1 MAFEEDNQMAYFEV
15 VGQEAATDVKEVV
28 EAC

>member
-1 MAFEEDNQMAYFEV
+1 MAFEEDNQMVFLEFFV
-15 VGQEAATDVKEVV
+15 QEATTDVKEVV